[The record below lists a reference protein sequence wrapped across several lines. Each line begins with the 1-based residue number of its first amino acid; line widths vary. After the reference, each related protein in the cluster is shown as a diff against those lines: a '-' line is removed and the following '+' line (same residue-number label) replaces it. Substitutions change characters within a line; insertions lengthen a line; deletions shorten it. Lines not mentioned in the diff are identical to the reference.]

1 MDSHLSYKRVL
12 EGKTH
17 AQQRQRQRGK
27 GFKLNQHR
35 RFSVF
40 RLKRRFIYLI
50 KILSRWNWK
59 SSCGQAIGSIKNSI
73 ISRSRSR
80 KGTPTM
86 DHHYGGQT
94 EYRLRSYGRSNS
106 FYTEAI
112 ADCLEFIKRTSVSSD
127 DHDSVVLRYD
137 EPRED

>member
-12 EGKTH
+12 KGRT
-17 AQQRQRQRGK
+17 QQRQKGK
-27 GFKLNQHR
+27 GFRLNQHK

-50 KILSRWNWK
+50 KILCRWNWK
-59 SSCGQAIGSIKNSI
+59 SSCGQAVGSIKNSI

-80 KGTPTM
+80 KETPTT
-86 DHHYGGQT
+86 DHQTSNYGGRT

-106 FYTEAI
+106 FYSEAI

-137 EPRED
+137 ETRED